1 MKQKSRSKYRMKH
14 EELSPVKLKGI
25 RNRVRVSVHREK
37 SLFLHEIKTT

>member
-1 MKQKSRSKYRMKH
+1 MKQKSRSKYQMKH

-37 SLFLHEIKTT
+37 SLFLHE

>member
-37 SLFLHEIKTT
+37 KLIFARIKTT